1 MRKMRR
7 RDFIK
12 QASSALII
20 LSNGSFISLADGIDE
35 AARKK
40 VVLRFAVASDGH
52 YGQKDT
58 EYEKFF
64 SEIVENINRSH
75 ESKAFDFCV
84 INGDIIHD
92 EKAFFPAA
100 KKALD
105 KLVPR
110 YYVSQG
116 NHDHVTAAEWT
127 DIWKM
132 PLNIDFTIK
141 KNAVLI
147 GTTSDDKGTYLCPD
161 LNWFT
166 QKLKEFKRS
175 KNIFIFIHINPG
187 KQTKNAVDCPE
198 FFELLSKYKNVK
210 AVFNGHDH
218 DEDAVKMK
226 NNIPFVF
233 DAHFGGNWGTSYRG
247 YRIVELY
254 KDNSLLT
261 YVLNPTDKLNE
272 QTL

>member
-1 MRKMRR
+1 MGQMRR

-75 ESKAFDFCV
+75 ESRAFDFCV

-166 QKLKEFKRS
+166 QKLEEYKRS